1 MNQGKWNLEAVHGEI
16 FRLEKLSCSPVIAA
30 QLMKFLEKPNPSA
43 TDLVEWISLD
53 QVLTA
58 RILKLANSRNYGFSR
73 HISTLN
79 LAIITIGLQPLKDL
93 LKGITV
99 IDQFSD
105 MALISRKENRKI
117 FSHSICVA
125 EGARRLATL
134 VDYPTSGEAYI
145 AGLLHD
151 IGRQILIQMYPENY
165 SLTCRY
171 AQNHNISIFEA
182 EKQVLDC
189 DHGQVGSWL
198 ARSWNFPDN
207 LIDAIENHHQPQTGS
222 HGKKLTYLVHLA
234 NLICHSMD
242 HSNGDLAFQNNS
254 DPEPEILEK
263 LKKYFSVNG
272 RSLRDFHNLF
282 EIKNRKYSI
291 TSFSGINA

>member
-1 MNQGKWNLEAVHGEI
+1 MNQGNWNLETVHGEI
-16 FRLEKLSCSPVIAA
+16 FRLEKLSCSPLIAA
-30 QLMKFLEKPNPSA
+30 QLMKFLEKPNPST

-53 QVLTA
+53 QILTA
-58 RILKLANSRNYGFSR
+58 RILKLANSRNYGFSK

-93 LKGITV
+93 LRSITV

-105 MALISRKENRKI
+105 TVVINRKENREI

-125 EGARRLATL
+125 EGARRLAAI

-151 IGRQILIQMYPENY
+151 IGRQILTQMYPEDY
-165 SLTCRY
+165 RLVCRHS
-171 AQNHNISIFEA
+171 QNQSIPACEA
-182 EKQVLDC
+182 EKHILDC
-189 DHGQVGSWL
+189 DHGQVGGWL

-207 LIDAIENHHQPQTGS
+207 LIDTIENHHQPQNS
-222 HGKKLTYLVHLA
+222 SCDKKLTYLVHLA

-242 HSNGDLAFQNNS
+242 RSDDDLAIPNHS
-254 DPEPEILEK
+254 DLESEILEK
-263 LKKYFSVNG
+263 FKKHFLVNG
-272 RSLRDFHNLF
+272 RSLQDFQQLF

-291 TSFSGINA
+291 AS